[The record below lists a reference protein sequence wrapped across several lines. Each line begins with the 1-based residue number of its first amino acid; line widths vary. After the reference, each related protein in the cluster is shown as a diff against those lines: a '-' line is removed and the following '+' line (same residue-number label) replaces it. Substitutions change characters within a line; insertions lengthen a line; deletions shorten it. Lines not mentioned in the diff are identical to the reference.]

1 MIGARIRL
9 KRKESGYTLEEVAAK
24 LGVSKQTVQRY
35 ETGVISN
42 IPSDKI
48 ELLSELFNVSP
59 AYIMGWDE
67 REHSDN
73 MIDSY
78 YDTAAEM
85 LELLEETGY
94 SYEEVDK
101 FDQIV
106 INKGTFNQTFNH
118 NDLIA
123 EYINLKKPET
133 IIETLLGLSAN
144 SNQKIIESY
153 EKLSDDG
160 KTLISKTINNILY
173 YESKNT
179 IVEED
184 LRTYTTH
191 PVYLLP
197 ASAGT
202 GQFLDGENFE
212 MVTFPTKEIPT
223 GSNFGVRVSGNSME
237 PQLHDGDVAF
247 IQRSK
252 EIQSGNI
259 GVFILNGDA
268 YIKKM
273 VCDMDEC
280 YLVSLNPEYEP
291 IKINKN
297 DDLRTVGKVLWVD

>member
-9 KRKESGYTLEEVAAK
+9 KRKENGYTLEEVAAK

-48 ELLSELFNVSP
+48 ELLSELFNISP

-67 REHSDN
+67 HENSDN

-94 SYEEVDK
+94 SYEEIDK

-106 INKGTFNQTFNH
+106 INKGSFNQTFNH

-123 EYINLKKPET
+123 EYINIRKPET
-133 IIETLLGLSAN
+133 IVETLLGFNAN
-144 SNQKIIESY
+144 TGHKIIESY

-160 KTLISKTINNILY
+160 KTLISKTINNMLY

-184 LRTYTTH
+184 LKAYTTH

-212 MVTFPTKEIPT
+212 MITFPIKEIPK

-252 EIQSGNI
+252 EIQSGSI

-273 VCDMDEC
+273 VRDMNEC
-280 YLVSLNPEYEP
+280 YLVSLNPAYEP

-297 DDLRTVGKVLWVD
+297 DDLRTVGKVLWVE